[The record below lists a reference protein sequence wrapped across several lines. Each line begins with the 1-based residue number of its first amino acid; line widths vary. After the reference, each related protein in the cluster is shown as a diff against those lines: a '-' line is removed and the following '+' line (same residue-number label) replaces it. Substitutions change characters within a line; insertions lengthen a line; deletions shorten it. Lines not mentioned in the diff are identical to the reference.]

1 MLWAATIIL
10 ENGGE
15 KFQFLGEGILVTES
29 FAVYQG
35 SQDWLFVCRMVM

>member
-1 MLWAATIIL
+1 MVSSYLLKAVTIIL

-15 KFQFLGEGILVTES
+15 KFQFFGEGILVIEG

-35 SQDWLFVCRMVM
+35 SQE